1 MNYQTI
7 KETMLERNMR
17 FFEGHI
23 NVNIVYVRMDEYRM
37 NHFDDYGFLLYQDE
51 LGRHVTLQRP
61 VTTRPG
67 ESMLRKPINAKGTA
81 ILGPGEYVS
90 THKIDLHNGK
100 YEAVCQRLGPVRV
113 YRDNN
118 LDGNFDYN
126 EDSIDEGM
134 FGMNCHKAGWESKV
148 VNGWSAGCQVDQ
160 YAYMYDPW
168 LRIIKRSCK
177 LYGNSLSLTL
187 LKQEWI

>member
-1 MNYQTI
+1 MNYETI
-7 KETMLERNMR
+7 KKAMLERNMR
-17 FFEGHI
+17 FFEGHL
-23 NVNIVYVRMDEYRM
+23 NVNIVYVRMNQYRL
-37 NHFDDYGFLLYQDE
+37 NRFDDYGFLLYQDE
-51 LGRHVTLQRP
+51 LGRPVTLQRP
-61 VTTRPG
+61 CTTRPG
-67 ESMLRKPINAKGTA
+67 ESMLRKPINASGTA
-81 ILGPGEYVS
+81 ILVPGQYLS

-100 YEAVCQRLGPVRV
+100 YEAVCQRRGPVKV

-126 EDSIDEGM
+126 EESIDEGW
-134 FGMNCHKAGWESKV
+134 FGINCHKAGWESEL
-148 VNGWSAGCQVDQ
+148 VNGWSAGCMVDK

-187 LKQEWI
+187 LKEEWL